1 MNNKSYKLTKSRIN
15 SGLQCKKKL
24 WFDLHEK
31 IKEKDDPRKI
41 IGNNFNII
49 VRKNYGKGLD
59 LSNNKDIP
67 DVVNKTRKAINSD
80 KTNVIYEGAFIHQD
94 TLVRTDVLIR
104 KKNGWELL
112 EAKSSK
118 SLKPEHIPDIAIQS
132 FIVRACKVNLSKI
145 KLIHING
152 EFSYKGNNNYDGLI
166 SENEITSK
174 VILKEKDV
182 LNYINDLKSL
192 AEKNKPCPSI
202 PMGNH
207 CKNPYPCIYQDKC
220 KEDGP
225 KNNFTSYKI
234 LPWCP
239 KDLKKYCEE
248 NKIIDLQKV
257 PEKFLLNNRK
267 GFAKHYYK
275 IIQEAHKNNE
285 PWINPNIKKVLKKF
299 SFPFY
304 FMDFEYVDQGV
315 PIVENT
321 KPYVKLPFQWS
332 VHKWDSE
339 NSKIDNGKSFL
350 GFDEHDIERQFIERL
365 LEAVGDSGT
374 VFAHNATSA
383 EVTILEQLK
392 KKDNCK
398 DLAAEI
404 DKLIKRIEDTLI
416 LVGENFYSPLMNGKY
431 KIKNIIRAIPN
442 CPINY
447 EEKNNIAGGD
457 DAQSAW
463 FLCTN
468 PKTDLKKI
476 EDQKK
481 FLKDYCSKD
490 TLAVYYLIKYLME
503 ESKKNEKKFNY
514 KISESYS

>member
-1 MNNKSYKLTKSRIN
+1 MNNKSYKLTKSNIN

-24 WFDLHEK
+24 WFDFHEK
-31 IKEKDDPRKI
+31 ILEKNNSRKI

-49 VRKNYGKGLD
+49 IRKKYGEGLD

-67 DVVNKTRKAINSD
+67 DVINQTQNAINSD
-80 KTNVIYEGAFIHQD
+80 KFNVIYEGAFIHQD

-104 KKNGWELL
+104 KKNEWELL

-118 SLKPEHIPDIAIQS
+118 SLKPEYIPDIAIQS

-152 EFSYKGNNNYDGLI
+152 DFLYKGNNNYDGLI
-166 SENEITSK
+166 SENEITK
-174 VILKEKDV
+174 EVKLKEKDV
-182 LNYINDLKSL
+182 LNYIDDLKSL

-207 CKNPYPCIYQDKC
+207 CKKPYPCIYQDKC
-220 KEDGP
+220 KDDEP

-239 KDLKKYCEE
+239 NDLRKYCEE
-248 NKIIDLQKV
+248 NKIMDLQKV
-257 PEKFLLNNRK
+257 PEKFLLSNRK
-267 GFAKHYYK
+267 GFAKHYHK
-275 IIQEAHKNNE
+275 IIQEAHKKNE
-285 PWINPNIKKVLKKF
+285 PWINPNLKKVLKKF

-315 PIVENT
+315 PIVKNT

-339 NSKIDNGKSFL
+339 NSKIDNGKNFL
-350 GFDEHDIERQFIERL
+350 KFSDHDIERQFIESL

-374 VFAHNATSA
+374 IFAHSAKLA
-383 EVTILEQLK
+383 EVKRLEELK
-392 KKDNCK
+392 EKDNCK
-398 DLAAEI
+398 DLADKI
-404 DKLIKRIEDTLI
+404 DELIKRIEDTLI
-416 LVGENFYSPLMNGKY
+416 LIGENFYSPLMNGKY
-431 KIKNIIRAIPN
+431 KIKNIIKAIPN

-447 EEKNNIAGGD
+447 EEKDNIAGGD

-463 FLCTN
+463 FICTD
-468 PKTDLKKI
+468 PKTDEREK
-476 EDQKK
+476 ENQKK
-481 FLKDYCSKD
+481 FLLDYCRKD
-490 TLAVYYLIKYLME
+490 TLSVYYLIKYLME
-503 ESKKNEKKFNY
+503 KTKNN
-514 KISESYS
+514 